1 MALPQRYDAIGHGY
15 ADYRRP
21 DPRIAARIWAAVGAA
36 RTIVNVGAG
45 AGSYEDPARTM
56 VAVEPSQTM
65 IDQRP
70 VEAAPALRAT
80 AEHLP
85 FGDGRFDV
93 AMALMTVH
101 HWGDLGQGLAEL
113 RRVARRQVV
122 FTFDPALHDSLWIF
136 SEYVPGIIGMSDT
149 APLEAVMA
157 GLDTERVE
165 VIPVPADCTD
175 GFITAYWQ
183 RPEQYLDPGVRAATS
198 GFSLLPHDQV
208 ETGMDALR
216 HDLDSG
222 AWHRRHGD
230 LLEMTEFD
238 LGLRLVIA
246 G

>member
-21 DPRIAARIWAAVGAA
+21 DPRIAAYIWAAMGAA
-36 RTIVNVGAG
+36 STIVNVGAG
-45 AGSYEDPARTM
+45 AGSYEDPSRTMAAVEPARTM
-56 VAVEPSQTM
+56 IA
-65 IDQRP
+65 QRP
-70 VEAAPALRAT
+70 SDAAPAVVAT

-85 FGDGRFDV
+85 FADASFDV

-101 HWGDLGQGLAEL
+101 HWGDLRQGLSEM

-136 SEYVPGIIGMSDT
+136 AEYVPGIIGMSDT

-157 GLDTERVE
+157 GLGTDRVK
-165 VIPVPADCTD
+165 VIPVPADCSD

-183 RPEQYLDPGVRAATS
+183 RPDQYLIPGVRAATS
-198 GFSLLPHDQV
+198 GFSLLPHNQV

-222 AWHRRHGD
+222 AWRRRHGD
-230 LLEMTEFD
+230 LLALTELD
-238 LGLRLVIA
+238 VGLRLVIA